1 MKEATDAE
9 LGIRPRDS
17 AELVCAEMI
26 GYFSTA
32 TGAMPADPI
41 LAAGHRAAHA
51 WRALMSQAQPDPARI
66 ATLLR
71 YVAPHRACSGTAW
84 ELLCLAIA
92 SWADTKGV
100 RDPAVSMVPAVPEDA
115 LA

>member
-1 MKEATDAE
+1 MREATDAE
-9 LGIRPRDS
+9 LGIHPRDS

-26 GYFSTA
+26 GYFSTE
-32 TGAMPADPI
+32 TGAMPGDPV

-51 WRALMSQAQPDPARI
+51 WRALMSQTTPDPARI
-66 ATLLR
+66 AALLR

-92 SWADTKGV
+92 SWAESKGV
-100 RDPAVSMVPAVPEDA
+100 QDPALTMASALPEDA